1 MNSPDQV
8 DSVCDEISGE
18 LREIA
23 GWLAAGKLD
32 PEQFRVAVLTL
43 EAAKVARFG
52 MKLSGEN
59 TAEGNTRFTLNFADD
74 GELCATLEFNPST
87 GELTRQQLC
96 S

>member
-8 DSVCDEISGE
+8 DSVCDEIAAE

-32 PEQFRVAVLTL
+32 PEQFRLSVLTL
-43 EAAKVARFG
+43 EAAKVTRFG
-52 MKLSGEN
+52 LKLSGAN
-59 TAEGNTRFTLNFADD
+59 TAEGNTRFTLNFADN
-74 GELCATLEFNPST
+74 GELCATLEFDPRT